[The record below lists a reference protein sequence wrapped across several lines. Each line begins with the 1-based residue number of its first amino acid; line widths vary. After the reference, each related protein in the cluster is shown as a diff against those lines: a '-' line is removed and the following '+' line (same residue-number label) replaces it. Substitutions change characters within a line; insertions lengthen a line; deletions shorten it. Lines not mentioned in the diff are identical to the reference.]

1 MIPWSGSSSL
11 LTAGLDKGGGP
22 ALPFGCAHCARL
34 RALVVARSQPGLRL
48 PSCAPELSVQK
59 GCLLKTHSKAA
70 VGVGM
75 GGGMGGSGGGVRGG
89 VAISAKSYCHS
100 FNLCWFLT

>member
-75 GGGMGGSGGGVRGG
+75 GGGMGGVVEGSGEGLPFQLSPIVTASIFVG
-89 VAISAKSYCHS
+89 S
-100 FNLCWFLT
+100 